1 MTDSSMQ
8 TFGEWALGAHN
19 ARVGDPLWTVQA
31 YRLSC
36 YAMACL
42 TFDRRANANLGK
54 APALDQLTR
63 AVGSISAN
71 ISEGYSRSSV
81 ADRTRFYGYALGST
95 REAIDW
101 YDSLTIELGNVVNER
116 QNILV
121 QIRRLLLTMLR
132 RARPDTPDRSMH
144 DGPRRAP
151 DADSCA

>member
-19 ARVGDPLWTVQA
+19 ARVGDPLWTV
-31 YRLSC
+31 R
-36 YAMACL
+36 
-42 TFDRRANANLGK
+42 
-54 APALDQLTR
+54 
-63 AVGSISAN
+63 
-71 ISEGYSRSSV
+71 
-81 ADRTRFYGYALGST
+81 YALAST

-101 YDSLTIELGNVVNER
+101 YDSLTIALGNVVNER

-144 DGPRRAP
+144 DGPPRAP
-151 DADSCA
+151 DADSWA